1 MKNSFALHFC
11 AGSGIRN
18 KLFASFKIWINVD
31 FLQNSV
37 YNIDHATAAK
47 VGPKSDKAAENTITS
62 LKLFVPAY
70 YTLMRALNEF
80 KVLGKLLLLHVP
92 KSYL

>member
-1 MKNSFALHFC
+1 MVVYIFAWKIALLCIFC

-62 LKLFVPAY
+62 SKLFVPII
-70 YTLMRALNEF
+70 LWC
-80 KVLGKLLLLHVP
+80 GH
-92 KSYL
+92 